1 MVAPSEP
8 VLAATGLW
16 KRYRRRGPW
25 VLHDVSLEVPRGSI
39 TAIVGPNGAGKS
51 TLIRTWMSFERP
63 SRGQVS
69 VDGID
74 PWRHRPKALR
84 RIGYVPQAASL
95 YRDLSVRDHL
105 DLARVLRHDF
115 DAGVARR
122 HLIALGIPARQ
133 RAGDLSGG
141 QQAQLGLALA
151 LATQAPVL
159 LLDEP
164 LASLDPLAR
173 RDFLRILT
181 ETVKGDGRT
190 AFLSSHIVTDVEEAC
205 DRLIVISD
213 GRIRL
218 DGGVADARSQHWIVE
233 AAGRQDL
240 DLIGAFPGPGGKEL
254 ALARAEAAPVAGSSA
269 TLEEIVLGYL
279 AAGKVTEAADLGWA
293 A

>member
-1 MVAPSEP
+1 VAPSES
-8 VLAATGLW
+8 VLEATGLW

-25 VLHDVSLEVPRGSI
+25 VLHDVTIQVPRGSI

-63 SRGQVS
+63 SRGQVG

-74 PWRHRPKALR
+74 PWRHRPAALA

-105 DLARVLRHDF
+105 DLARVLRRDF
-115 DAGVARR
+115 DSGVARR

-151 LATQAPVL
+151 LGTKAPVL

-181 ETVKGDGRT
+181 ESVKEDGRT

-218 DGGVADARSQHWIVE
+218 DDGVADARSHHWIVE
-233 AAGRQDL
+233 AAGREDVNV
-240 DLIGAFPGPGGKEL
+240 IGTFPGPDGREL
-254 ALARAEAAPVAGSSA
+254 ALARGEAVPATGRVA

-279 AAGKVTEAADLGWA
+279 AAGKVTEASDLGWA

>member
-1 MVAPSEP
+1 VNASET
-8 VLAATGLW
+8 VLAANGLW

-25 VLHDVSLEVPRGSI
+25 VLHDMSLQVPRGSI

-51 TLIRTWMSFERP
+51 TMIRTWISFERP

-74 PWRHRPKALR
+74 PWRHRPAALA

-105 DLARVLRHDF
+105 DLAHVLRRDF
-115 DAGVARR
+115 DSGVARR
-122 HLIALGIPARQ
+122 HLIALGIPAGQ

-151 LATQAPVL
+151 LGTQAPVL

-181 ETVKGDGRT
+181 EAVKAERRT
-190 AFLSSHIVTDVEEAC
+190 AFLSSHIVSDVEEAC

-218 DGGVADARSQHWIVE
+218 DGGVADLRSQHWIVD
-233 AAGRQDL
+233 AGAREGADV
-240 DLIGAFPGPGGKEL
+240 IGAFPGPGGQEL
-254 ALARAEAAPVAGSSA
+254 ALARGQAPPAAGRAA

-279 AAGKVTEAADLGWA
+279 AAGKVTQAGDLGWA

>member
-1 MVAPSEP
+1 
-8 VLAATGLW
+8 
-16 KRYRRRGPW
+16 
-25 VLHDVSLEVPRGSI
+25 VPAGTI

-51 TLIRTWMSFERP
+51 TLIRTWMGFERP
-63 SRGQVS
+63 SKGQVT

-74 PWRHRPKALR
+74 PWRHRPAALAR
-84 RIGYVPQAASL
+84 VGYVPQAASL

-105 DLARVLRHDF
+105 DLARLLRPDF
-115 DAGVARR
+115 DPGIARR

-133 RAGDLSGG
+133 RAGELSGG

-151 LATQAPVL
+151 LGTQAPVL

-173 RDFLRILT
+173 RDFLRILI
-181 ETVKGDGRT
+181 EAVRQDGRT
-190 AFLSSHIVTDVEEAC
+190 AFLSSHIVTDVEAAC
-205 DRLIVISD
+205 DRLIVMSD

-218 DGGVADARSQHWIVE
+218 DDSVVEARSRHWIVG
-233 AAGRQDL
+233 AADSAEVEVVGT
-240 DLIGAFPGPGGKEL
+240 FPGPDGGPL
-254 ALARAEAAPVAGSSA
+254 ALARGGAPSGDVRPA

-279 AAGKVTEAADLGWA
+279 AAGRDAEPIDLGWA